1 MPKLL
6 PSFKRR
12 KPRSLSLNCAP
23 IEGIVAKGK
32 NIDELQSLRSAT
44 LARGTMFNFENGNIL
59 QKKTQSTEKELN
71 GPGSPKVLLPIVVVF
86 SDEKP
91 GFQEPIHQEKNEERR

>member
-1 MPKLL
+1 M
-6 PSFKRR
+6 
-12 KPRSLSLNCAP
+12 NCAQ

-32 NIDELQSLRSAT
+32 NID
-44 LARGTMFNFENGNIL
+44 ENGNIL
-59 QKKTQSTEKELN
+59 QKKTQSTERELN
-71 GPGSPKVLLPIVVVF
+71 GPGSPKVLLPIVLVF

>member
-1 MPKLL
+1 M
-6 PSFKRR
+6 
-12 KPRSLSLNCAP
+12 SLNCAQ
-23 IEGIVAKGK
+23 IEEIVAEGK
-32 NIDELQSLRSAT
+32 KIDELQSPRSAT
-44 LARGTMFNFENGNIL
+44 LARGNMFRFENGNIL

-91 GFQEPIHQEKNEERR
+91 GFHEPIHQEKKKERH

>member
-12 KPRSLSLNCAP
+12 KPRSLSCEQ
-23 IEGIVAKGK
+23 IEEIVAKGI
-32 NIDELQSLRSAT
+32 NIDEVQSPRSAT
-44 LARGTMFNFENGNIL
+44 LARGTMFSFENGNIL
-59 QKKTQSTEKELN
+59 QRKTQSTEKELN
-71 GPGSPKVLLPIVVVF
+71 GPGSPKVLLPIVLVF
-86 SDEKP
+86 SYEKR